1 MVDSE
6 DLLICVACGTQFDVP
21 ADDPLKGCRI
31 CDDPRQFI
39 PPGGQTWTSLSKM
52 RAGNYQNK
60 FKPVGDSNGEESMT
74 SIWTEPKFGIGQRAI
89 LVQTEHGNV
98 LWDCITYLDAETI
111 DFIKQ
116 RGGLKAIVISHPH
129 YYSTHLEWAKAFECP
144 VFFAKDDDEW
154 LNRADPDERRR
165 LFTAASEE
173 VVEGVIAI
181 KTGGHFPGSLVLHWA
196 GHLMIADS
204 FVTTP
209 SALYHVDRMP
219 GTTSYA
225 FMWAVP
231 NMIPLPPAELHKMW
245 QAIKPFEFESTHG
258 AFVGQE
264 VRAKEVKRRVLE
276 SMKIQTKAMG
286 WDEHAVLEESWP

>member
-6 DLLICVACGTQFDVP
+6 DLLICVACGTQFDIP
-21 ADDPLKGCRI
+21 ADKPPKGCRI

-60 FKPVGDSNGEESMT
+60 FKPVGESNGEESMT

-89 LVQTEHGNV
+89 FVAG
-98 LWDCITYLDAETI
+98 
-111 DFIKQ
+111 
-116 RGGLKAIVISHPH
+116 
-129 YYSTHLEWAKAFECP
+129 THLEWAKVFECP
-144 VFFAKDDDEW
+144 VFVAKDDEEW
-154 LNRADPDERRR
+154 LNRADADGRRI
-165 LFTAASEE
+165 LFAAASEE
-173 VVEGVIAI
+173 VEEGVTAV
-181 KTGGHFPGSLVLHWA
+181 KTGGHSPG
-196 GHLMIADS
+196 GF

-209 SALYHVDRMP
+209 SALYHIDRLP

-264 VRAKEVKRRVLE
+264 VRAKEVKGRVLE
-276 SMKIQTKAMG
+276 SMKIQTKDMG
-286 WDEHAVLEESWP
+286 WEEHAVLKESWP